1 MSSASN
7 RDTSI
12 YVGNIDPKVTKA
24 HLYELFVQ
32 IGPIRRIRYPKDKV
46 LQMHQGYAFIEFY
59 SIEDVN
65 YVLRVMNNVVSLYD
79 RTLRIR
85 RVNNGPA
92 SNNSIDPK
100 KLSHLPLAKVFVK
113 NLDESVDSEH
123 LFKIFSKFG
132 SLASLPE
139 IFHLSHGQ
147 LRCAFVYFKDYTH
160 SDAAIKSLDSQLV
173 VNRRINL
180 DYAIKEHNQQN
191 SKYGSNVD
199 RLLNKEALRNEML

>member
-1 MSSASN
+1 MSSNSN

-46 LQMHQGYAFIEFY
+46 LQMHQGYAFVEFY
-59 SIEDVN
+59 SVEDVQ
-65 YVLRVMNNVVSLYD
+65 YVLRVMTNLVSLYD

-85 RVNNGPA
+85 RVNNGPGT
-92 SNNSIDPK
+92 NNSVNSK
-100 KLSHLPLAKVFVK
+100 ELSHLPLAKVFVK
-113 NLDESVDSEH
+113 NLDESIDNEH
-123 LFKIFSKFG
+123 LSKIFGKFG
-132 SLASLPE
+132 PLASLPDT
-139 IFHLSHGQ
+139 FYLSHGQ

-160 SDAAIKSLDSQLV
+160 SDAAIKSLDNQLV

-180 DYAIKEHNQQN
+180 DYAIKENSQQN
-191 SKYGSNVD
+191 SKYGSDVD
-199 RLLNKEALRNEML
+199 RLLNKEALKNDML